1 MTSSRRACH
10 ARGALCWCL
19 ISDDEQCSLARG
31 GRIPSHVA
39 LGYNSTLSFDHPHS
53 EAASV
58 TAEREVPQTIER
70 LKALRCLAAV
80 AEYGSNT
87 RAADIVHLS
96 QPAVTRSILEIE
108 RYFGHPLFDRGARG
122 MAATP
127 LGVRVAARA
136 ARMQQL
142 LVMGAAEAQ
151 QMCMTSPRRVP
162 RPERFAQAVAPASL
176 KAFLAVAA
184 RSTEANAALA
194 LGISQPA
201 VHRSLRALQDA
212 CEATLFLKSNR
223 GTRLTDS
230 GEALL
235 RRVKLAVAELRAME
249 AEIAA
254 WRGQVRGRVVVGALP
269 MSVHLVLPQAVAI
282 MRQRHPE
289 IRITVVDGTYESL
302 IRQLRSADI
311 DIVIGALRPSP
322 APEIEQETLFSDQL
336 AVIARPG
343 HSCLRGGAPSLH
355 QLLAWPWVVPLPNTP
370 ARAAVERAFAEQG
383 AAPPADYVQATSAG
397 FTRSIVAETD
407 YLAFAS
413 RGQAKKDERAGIL
426 RVVTLALPTT
436 SRDVGIALR
445 SGGELSPDL
454 QALVEA
460 LREQAS
466 RALV

>member
-1 MTSSRRACH
+1 MGRSCNEYEARVVQANNSS
-10 ARGALCWCL
+10 
-19 ISDDEQCSLARG
+19 
-31 GRIPSHVA
+31 P
-39 LGYNSTLSFDHPHS
+39 P
-53 EAASV
+53 AATRPPLYTPAVLLDPPYTETASAQ
-58 TAEREVPQTIER
+58 AEREVPPTIER

-80 AEYGSNT
+80 AEHGSNT

-96 QPAVTRSILEIE
+96 QPAVTRAILELE
-108 RYFGHPLFDRGARG
+108 RHFGHALFDRGARG

-136 ARMQQL
+136 ARMHQL
-142 LVMGAAEAQ
+142 LVTGAAEAQ
-151 QMCMTSPRRVP
+151 QMGVGSPRRAP

-184 RSTEANAALA
+184 RSTEARAALA

-212 CEATLFLKSNR
+212 CETTLFIKSNV
-223 GTRLTDS
+223 GTRLTDG

-269 MSVHLVLPQAVAI
+269 MSVHLVLPRAVAA
-282 MRQRHPE
+282 MRQCHPE

-302 IRQLRSADI
+302 IRQLRSADV
-311 DIVIGALRPSP
+311 DIVVGALRPSP

-343 HSCLRGGAPSLH
+343 HPCLQGEALSLP

-370 ARAAVERAFAEQG
+370 ARAAVERAFADQG

-397 FTRSIVAETD
+397 FTRAIVTETD

-413 RGQAKKDERAGIL
+413 CGQATKDQRAGIL
-426 RVVTLALPTT
+426 RIVTSALPATA
-436 SRDVGIALR
+436 RDIGIAMR
-445 SGGELSPDL
+445 SGGEPSPDL
-454 QALVEA
+454 HALVQS

-466 RALV
+466 RALTPLTAST